1 MRRLAVVML
10 LSLVACATGEPSDP
24 CRAAAEHVEEC
35 TGQTAPATM
44 PGTCDVDKA
53 EDVLATDCNQL
64 DPSKGD
70 GLWSS
75 FLCALGFTS
84 YCSGGGTQTTRTLTG
99 NVHKVSDNSPAVG
112 VYVRAI
118 REDTGETSG
127 SWTFTNGLFSI
138 GDLQPVRYR
147 IEVAFAPDAAALTH
161 QTVDVG
167 VQSYVL
173 VLAPVP

>member
-1 MRRLAVVML
+1 ML
-10 LSLVACATGEPSDP
+10 VSLVACATGEPSDP

-35 TGQTAPATM
+35 TGQTAPAAM

-84 YCSGGGTQTTRTLTG
+84 YCAGGGGTQTMRTLTG
-99 NVHKVSDNSPAVG
+99 NVHKVSDNSGAAG

-147 IEVAFAPDAAALTH
+147 IEVAFAPDAAALAH
-161 QTVDVG
+161 QTIDVG